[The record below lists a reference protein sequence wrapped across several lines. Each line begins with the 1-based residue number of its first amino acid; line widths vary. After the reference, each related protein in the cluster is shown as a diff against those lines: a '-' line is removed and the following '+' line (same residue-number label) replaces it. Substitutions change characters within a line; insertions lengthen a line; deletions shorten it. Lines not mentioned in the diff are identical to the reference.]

1 MDARDVEILTA
12 MSRHPFAS
20 DSAIGREIGVS
31 GNTVRH
37 RRGRLERRGVIEGY
51 AVLPRASI
59 FHRSRRAWAFVDVPR
74 WTLPH
79 RQLREIEGLIV
90 AWRIHPRSL
99 IAVTDD
105 RDPSRSSARALG
117 RLFGSRPRGPV
128 WFDPPEAEPRTEE
141 LSPLDWKVLG
151 ALVEAPRAPLLHQAS
166 LAGISPRAFRRHRDR
181 MWGSEV
187 FSLGAQLNLE
197 RESGLV
203 VFGIFAR
210 LSDEVE
216 PAVLALPG
224 LTLTTRLLRP
234 PGAYLMGQARTLVEA
249 GEIDR
254 QVRAIP
260 GVRTTFLSIPAG
272 SYYARD
278 TLREWIRE
286 RITTWETARFHRG
299 PTAALLG
306 TA

>member
-1 MDARDVEILTA
+1 MR
-12 MSRHPFAS
+12 
-20 DSAIGREIGVS
+20 
-31 GNTVRH
+31 
-37 RRGRLERRGVIEGY
+37 
-51 AVLPRASI
+51 
-59 FHRSRRAWAFVDVPR
+59 
-74 WTLPH
+74 
-79 RQLREIEGLIV
+79 
-90 AWRIHPRSL
+90 
-99 IAVTDD
+99 
-105 RDPSRSSARALG
+105 
-117 RLFGSRPRGPV
+117 
-128 WFDPPEAEPRTEE
+128 
-141 LSPLDWKVLG
+141 
-151 ALVEAPRAPLLHQAS
+151 
-166 LAGISPRAFRRHRDR
+166 
-181 MWGSEV
+181 GSEV

-216 PAVLALPG
+216 PAGRALPG
-224 LTLTTRLLRP
+224 LTLTTRLRRP